1 MKIYLDLLKKIKDE
15 WITRMDRTWTGTRSL
30 FWEQLRF
37 NLGEWFP
44 LITTKKMFT
53 RWIIHE
59 LLWFLS
65 WDTNI
70 KYLIDNNVHIWD
82 EWPYTVYSKSKE
94 FRWETQQEFIE
105 KIKNLSSDDL
115 FVVKWCELWPVYWKQ
130 WRRWETKTWEE
141 IDQISFVLDQ
151 IKNNPYSRRMLVS
164 WWNVGEIQWLIKS
177 KFSAPPLC
185 HSLFQFYVANGKLSC
200 KLYQRSA
207 DYFLWVPFNIASY
220 SLLTMMI
227 AQVCDLE
234 PWDFIH
240 TFWDVHL
247 YNNHLEQTNLQLS
260 RTPKKLPKMRLN
272 PEVKNLFDFKIWD
285 FELDGYECD
294 WAIKAPIAI

>member
-164 WWNVGEIQWLIKS
+164 WWNVGEIQW
-177 KFSAPPLC
+177 
-185 HSLFQFYVANGKLSC
+185 
-200 KLYQRSA
+200 
-207 DYFLWVPFNIASY
+207 
-220 SLLTMMI
+220 
-227 AQVCDLE
+227 
-234 PWDFIH
+234 
-240 TFWDVHL
+240 
-247 YNNHLEQTNLQLS
+247 
-260 RTPKKLPKMRLN
+260 
-272 PEVKNLFDFKIWD
+272 
-285 FELDGYECD
+285 
-294 WAIKAPIAI
+294 